1 MYAGHNV
8 LRYVEQT
15 VKRYA
20 LLTVKLYVLLTVKL
34 YVLLIAVC
42 VEPDPALVKWF
53 LSLMADNRTSDVSN
67 G

>member
-1 MYAGHNV
+1 MYAGQNV

-20 LLTVKLYVLLTVKL
+20 LLTVKLYVLL
-34 YVLLIAVC
+34 IAVC
-42 VEPDPALVKWF
+42 VVPDPALVKWF

-67 G
+67 GY

>member
-1 MYAGHNV
+1 MYAGQNV
-8 LRYVEQT
+8 LRYVEQA

-20 LLTVKLYVLLTVKL
+20 LLTVKL

-67 G
+67 GY

>member
-1 MYAGHNV
+1 MYAGQNV

-20 LLTVKLYVLLTVKL
+20 LLTVKLYVLL
-34 YVLLIAVC
+34 IAVC
-42 VEPDPALVKWF
+42 VELDPALVKWF

-67 G
+67 GY

>member
-1 MYAGHNV
+1 MYAGQNV

-20 LLTVKLYVLLTVKL
+20 LLTVKLYVLL
-34 YVLLIAVC
+34 IADC

-67 G
+67 GY

>member
-1 MYAGHNV
+1 MYAGQNV

-20 LLTVKLYVLLTVKL
+20 LLTAKL

-53 LSLMADNRTSDVSN
+53 LRLMADNRTSDVSN

>member
-1 MYAGHNV
+1 MYAGQNV

-20 LLTVKLYVLLTVKL
+20 LLTVKL

-53 LSLMADNRTSDVSN
+53 LAMAEAENHSIDIES
-67 G
+67 GAPFW

>member
-1 MYAGHNV
+1 MYAGQNV

-20 LLTVKLYVLLTVKL
+20 LLTVKLYVLL
-34 YVLLIAVC
+34 IAVC
-42 VEPDPALVKWF
+42 VAPDPALVKWF

>member
-1 MYAGHNV
+1 MYAGQNV

-20 LLTVKLYVLLTVKL
+20 LLTVKLYVLLIV
-34 YVLLIAVC
+34 VC

>member
-1 MYAGHNV
+1 MYAGQNV

-20 LLTVKLYVLLTVKL
+20 
-34 YVLLIAVC
+34 LLIAVC

-67 G
+67 GY

>member
-1 MYAGHNV
+1 MYAGQNV

-20 LLTVKLYVLLTVKL
+20 LLTVKLYVLL
-34 YVLLIAVC
+34 IAVC
-42 VEPDPALVKWF
+42 VERDPALVKWF

-67 G
+67 GY

>member
-1 MYAGHNV
+1 MYAGQNV

-20 LLTVKLYVLLTVKL
+20 LLTVKLYVLL
-34 YVLLIAVC
+34 IAVC
-42 VEPDPALVKWF
+42 VESDPALVKWF

>member
-1 MYAGHNV
+1 
-8 LRYVEQT
+8 

-20 LLTVKLYVLLTVKL
+20 LLTVKL

>member
-1 MYAGHNV
+1 MYAGQNV

-20 LLTVKLYVLLTVKL
+20 LLTVKLYVLL
-34 YVLLIAVC
+34 IAVC
-42 VEPDPALVKWF
+42 VEPDLALVKWF

-67 G
+67 GY

>member
-1 MYAGHNV
+1 MYAGQNV

-20 LLTVKLYVLLTVKL
+20 LLTVKLYVLL
-34 YVLLIAVC
+34 ISVC

-67 G
+67 S

>member
-1 MYAGHNV
+1 MYAGQNV

-20 LLTVKLYVLLTVKL
+20 LLTVKLYVLL
-34 YVLLIAVC
+34 IAVC
-42 VEPDPALVKWF
+42 GEPDPAWVKWF

>member
-1 MYAGHNV
+1 MYAGQNV

-15 VKRYA
+15 VNRYA
-20 LLTVKLYVLLTVKL
+20 LLTVKL

-67 G
+67 GY

>member
-1 MYAGHNV
+1 MYAGQNV

-20 LLTVKLYVLLTVKL
+20 PLTAEL

-42 VEPDPALVKWF
+42 VVRSCVGKMVPEPY
-53 LSLMADNRTSDVSN
+53 
-67 G
+67 GG